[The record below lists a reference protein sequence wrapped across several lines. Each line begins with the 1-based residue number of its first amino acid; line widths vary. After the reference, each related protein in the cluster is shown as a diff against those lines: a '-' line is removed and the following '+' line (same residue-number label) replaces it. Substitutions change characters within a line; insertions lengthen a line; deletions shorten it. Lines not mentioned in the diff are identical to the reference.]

1 MHVHDE
7 QVGHVL
13 TRREVLGLI
22 GGGGVAMLGG
32 ASPAAASAPPPFR
45 LPACI
50 VRPRQTEGPYFLDE
64 MLERSDIRAEP
75 SDGWIPQGA
84 PLELAFRVSRINAEA
99 CVPLSGAVVDLW
111 QCDARG
117 VYSGVQDVIG
127 GLFDTTGK
135 RFLRGYQMTDAEGMA
150 RFRTIYPGWY
160 EGRCVH
166 IHFKI
171 RTDPDSESGH
181 EFTSQVY
188 FDDGLT
194 DRVLQGPAYGGRD
207 GERPRTDDDR
217 IFRGGGDQLMLDVAE
232 MEDLYAATFDIGLQ
246 ID

>member
-1 MHVHDE
+1 MHHDDE
-7 QVGHVL
+7 QVGQIL

-22 GGGGVAMLGG
+22 GAGGAAMLGG
-32 ASPAAASAPPPFR
+32 ASPAAASERPPFR

-50 VRPRQTEGPYFLDE
+50 VRPRQTEGPYFVDE

-75 SDGWIPQGA
+75 SDGRIPEGA
-84 PLELAFRVSRINAEA
+84 RFDLAFQVSRIGADGCA
-99 CVPLSGAVVDLW
+99 PLPVE
-111 QCDARG
+111 
-117 VYSGVQDVIG
+117 DVIG

-135 RFLRGYQMTDAEGMA
+135 QFLRGYQVTDAEGMA

-171 RTDPDSESGH
+171 RTEPSSDEGH

-188 FDDGLT
+188 FDDALT
-194 DRVLQGPAYGGRD
+194 DRVLDGPAYGGRE
-207 GERPRTDDDR
+207 GERPRNEDDD
-217 IFRGGGDQLMLDVAE
+217 IFRGGGDQLLLDVAE
-232 MEDLYAATFDIGLQ
+232 ADDGYRAIFDIGLQ